1 MNIVDVEREMAWL
14 DAVYRPVVTSPV
26 DVAVRD
32 DPDAWGAA
40 VKAELDRLA
49 VYDRAEAA
57 VRAVVAVYAAGDE
70 TVRAAVRRLF
80 DRYTSFRWAAHLPR
94 EWDTAEEFRAHL
106 IHLSARDQG
115 ADTRDEILG
124 LRDLCER
131 ALGLGID
138 TGPILD
144 EVAAMSSDE
153 DRYGMGSMRS
163 VLLAYGQRGAIS
175 GPGPRPVP
183 PRRAGRAPSPGTADT
198 PGSPGAGTAIRAPAK
213 SAPA

>member
-1 MNIVDVEREMAWL
+1 MNLVDVEREMAWL
-14 DAVYRPVVTSPV
+14 DAVYRPVASSPV
-26 DVAVRD
+26 DVEVRD
-32 DPDAWGAA
+32 DPEAWGAA
-40 VKAELDRLA
+40 IEAELGRLA
-49 VYDRAEAA
+49 VDDRAEAA
-57 VRAVVAVYAAGDE
+57 VRAAVEVYAAGGE

-115 ADTRDEILG
+115 SDTRDEILTLG
-124 LRDLCER
+124 DLCHR

-153 DRYGMGSMRS
+153 DRYGMGSMRR
-163 VLLAYGQRGAIS
+163 VILAYGQR
-175 GPGPRPVP
+175 
-183 PRRAGRAPSPGTADT
+183 RAG
-198 PGSPGAGTAIRAPAK
+198 
-213 SAPA
+213 